1 MKALLLALKWLL
13 GMAVALALGFLWL
26 YHRDSAPA
34 GAPMGE
40 VITAN
45 EDYLTSQ
52 IIAAAISTSVQA
64 RDKLMAASRNSS
76 DPPSSAQT
84 APGYTP
90 DTYRRDAHAKSHGCV
105 TAKFTVGRVDERFA
119 YGLFAQPG
127 AYDAIIRFSSGS
139 PDLQPDSTVDA
150 RGMAIKVFGVCGKK
164 LLPYEEDG
172 TAQDFV
178 LMNSPT
184 FFIRTIEEYARFNA
198 MLANGRALDYF
209 YSLQTSPLQWHVRE
223 LILGK
228 RTQKPRPASLATTRF
243 YSGSAYA
250 LGPGAYV
257 KYGVIPC
264 SSNQPM
270 PPDPKIAGQFG
281 YDYLRLELA
290 NQAAKGG
297 ACFDFMVQPQV
308 PGKNM
313 PVEDTTVEW
322 KESDSPFVPV
332 ARIVLKAEP
341 DNTAQRNAQCEALAF
356 NPWRTLVAH
365 RPVGVMNRV
374 RKALYQA
381 MAEFRQAKNCA
392 QGQCAPATQESPTH
406 ARSTQRPEPLNAPLR
421 AFLDRL
427 RLPVREAVSDV
438 AIGQQIGGV
447 GRVVFELLA

>member
-1 MKALLLALKWLL
+1 
-13 GMAVALALGFLWL
+13 
-26 YHRDSAPA
+26 
-34 GAPMGE
+34 MGE

-84 APGYTP
+84 VQGYTP

-228 RTQKPRPASLATTRF
+228 RTQKLTAGEPGDHALLQRIRVCPGPRR
-243 YSGSAYA
+243 
-250 LGPGAYV
+250 
-257 KYGVIPC
+257 
-264 SSNQPM
+264 
-270 PPDPKIAGQFG
+270 
-281 YDYLRLELA
+281 LR
-290 NQAAKGG
+290 QVR
-297 ACFDFMVQPQV
+297 CDSVFVQPA
-308 PGKNM
+308 
-313 PVEDTTVEW
+313 DA
-322 KESDSPFVPV
+322 
-332 ARIVLKAEP
+332 ARSQ
-341 DNTAQRNAQCEALAF
+341 DC
-356 NPWRTLVAH
+356 
-365 RPVGVMNRV
+365 RPV
-374 RKALYQA
+374 
-381 MAEFRQAKNCA
+381 
-392 QGQCAPATQESPTH
+392 
-406 ARSTQRPEPLNAPLR
+406 
-421 AFLDRL
+421 RL
-427 RLPVREAVSDV
+427 RLPSPGT
-438 AIGQQIGGV
+438 GQSGGQGRGLLRFHGPASSPRQEYAGGGYDGGV
-447 GRVVFELLA
+447 EGVRLAFRPRGAHRAEGGAGQYRATQRAMRGAGL